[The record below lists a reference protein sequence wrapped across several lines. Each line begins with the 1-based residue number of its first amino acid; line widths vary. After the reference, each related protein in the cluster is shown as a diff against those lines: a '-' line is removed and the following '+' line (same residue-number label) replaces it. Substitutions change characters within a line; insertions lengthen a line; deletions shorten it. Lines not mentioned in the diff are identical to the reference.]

1 MPRYGLGEGKMAE
14 TPSSEEVS
22 TKLQQVAELAKKAP
36 EVAFTTLAHHIDIWF
51 LYEALLRTR
60 ADGAPGVDGQTAA
73 QYAQNL
79 GTNLR
84 LLLDRFKSGTYRAP
98 AVRRVHIP
106 KADGTKT
113 RPIGVPTF
121 EDKVLQ
127 RAVAMVVEAVYE
139 QDFLNCSYGFR
150 PGRSAHQALEALWRG
165 LMDMGGAVVIE
176 VDIQSFLDASS
187 YCTPVCCSAGKES
200 WHHFRKLDSQAFS
213 APLPDVHGL
222 KLAALYTLQDS
233 LAADAQSERGLEHRD
248 VA

>member
-1 MPRYGLGEGKMAE
+1 MAE

-36 EVAFTTLAHHIDIWF
+36 EMAFTTLAHHLDVGF

-60 ADGAPGVDGQTAA
+60 VDGAPGVDGQTAA

-84 LLLDRFKSGTYRAP
+84 VLLDRFKSGTYRAP

-106 KADGTKT
+106 KADGTRT

-127 RAVAMVVEAVYE
+127 RAVAMVLEAVYE
-139 QDFLNCSYGFR
+139 QDFLDCSYGFR

-176 VDIQSFLDASS
+176 VDIRSF
-187 YCTPVCCSAGKES
+187 
-200 WHHFRKLDSQAFS
+200 F
-213 APLPDVHGL
+213 
-222 KLAALYTLQDS
+222 DS
-233 LAADAQSERGLEHRD
+233 LDHGHLRSILDQRVRDGVLRRAIDKWLKAGVLENGAVTYPQSGTPQGAPMTPRTQKVTFSLS
-248 VA
+248 A